1 MIYEK
6 QEGVP
11 KFECTEYAERNSDYC
26 VLIPVINEGER
37 TSLRCS
43 ACKTLLT

>member
-11 KFECTEYAERNSDYC
+11 KFECTEYEGKNKDFV
-26 VLIPVINEGER
+26 VLIPIINEGEPHPQG
-37 TSLRCS
+37 TEKSLRP
-43 ACKTLLT
+43 